1 VIKITIGFFH
11 IHHLFNKRNFWEE
24 ALLTWRIQ
32 FAIVVFLLL
41 IASTPSSNAQEEIED
56 FIDIAESNG
65 KIIAIIEGRKT
76 IPLELGINETVLWS
90 DSSGYLGAFLTNAR
104 FLVASTSSD
113 AWQVLPLKL
122 NESENGVASLS
133 PNIALLV
140 TGARAVGFDA
150 TSNRFVETPLPIH
163 DELLAAQAEKTIA
176 VVVTSSRAFGF
187 AIEASTFAD
196 IHLRV
201 KESIEEIKATSSK
214 VVVRT
219 SDRLLTFDANGSAWN
234 EHKF

>member
-1 VIKITIGFFH
+1 MRSFTPATFSTKEII
-11 IHHLFNKRNFWEE
+11 WEE
-24 ALLTWRIQ
+24 ALLPWRIY
-32 FAIVVFLLL
+32 FALVVFLSL

-56 FIDIAESNG
+56 FIDIVESTG
-65 KIIAIIEGRKT
+65 KIIAIIEGGKT

-104 FLVASTSSD
+104 FLVVSTSSD
-113 AWQVLPLKL
+113 AWQVLPLRL

-133 PNIALLV
+133 PNIALLA
-140 TGARAVGFDA
+140 TGERAVGFDA
-150 TSNRFVETPLPIH
+150 TSNRFIETPLPIH
-163 DELLAAQAEKTIA
+163 DDLIAAQAEKSIA

-187 AIEASTFAD
+187 ALEASTFAD

-201 KESIEEIKATSSK
+201 KETIEEIKATSSK
-214 VVVRT
+214 AIVRT
-219 SDRLLTFDANGSAWN
+219 SDRLLTFEVKGSAWK